1 MSKTNGVG
9 KLYDRL
15 TPEER
20 FRLDVEAMARGDA
33 QESELLTSTCPRH
46 TYTMTDV
53 GYSGR
58 WDGAIELT
66 MATLMDLRQS
76 TAKLRMLRMV
86 DALRAAVLPYA
97 EQLVQNSAA
106 EAYFEAS
113 GAEDDSS
120 EARADEDLEKI
131 EARIKEDGRF
141 IPELLERLER
151 ELATEGLAVW
161 EAFSLFCEEDM
172 GISPEKLLRATF
184 PPALED
190 VGWFRQLC
198 ERLQLEAEAA
208 AVEEYR
214 EYMRSHWRRRF
225 GT

>member
-1 MSKTNGVG
+1 V
-9 KLYDRL
+9 R
-15 TPEER
+15 
-20 FRLDVEAMARGDA
+20 
-33 QESELLTSTCPRH
+33 
-46 TYTMTDV
+46 
-53 GYSGR
+53 
-58 WDGAIELT
+58 
-66 MATLMDLRQS
+66 
-76 TAKLRMLRMV
+76 
-86 DALRAAVLPYA
+86 
-97 EQLVQNSAA
+97 
-106 EAYFEAS
+106 
-113 GAEDDSS
+113 EDDPS
-120 EARADEDLEKI
+120 EAGVDDDLERI
-131 EARIKEDGRF
+131 EARIKEDGRL

-161 EAFSLFCEEDM
+161 QAFSLFCEEEI

-208 AVEEYR
+208 DVEEYH

>member
-33 QESELLTSTCPRH
+33 EESELLTSTCPRR

-53 GYSGR
+53 GFSGR
-58 WDGAIELT
+58 WDGAIQIT
-66 MATLMDLRQS
+66 TAALMDLRQS
-76 TAKLRMLRMV
+76 TAKLRMV
-86 DALRAAVLPYA
+86 DAFRAVLPYA
-97 EQLVQNSAA
+97 EQLAQNSAA
-106 EAYFEAS
+106 EAYFEVR
-113 GAEDDSS
+113 EDDPS
-120 EARADEDLEKI
+120 EAGVDDDLERI
-131 EARIKEDGRF
+131 EARIKEDGRL

-161 EAFSLFCEEDM
+161 QAFSLFCEEEI

-198 ERLQLEAEAA
+198 ERPQLEAEAA
-208 AVEEYR
+208 DVEEYH

>member
-33 QESELLTSTCPRH
+33 EESELLTSTCPRR

-53 GYSGR
+53 GFSGR
-58 WDGAIELT
+58 WDGAIQLT
-66 MATLMDLRQS
+66 MAALMDLRQS
-76 TAKLRMLRMV
+76 TAKLRMV
-86 DALRAAVLPYA
+86 DAFRAVLPYA
-97 EQLVQNSAA
+97 EQLAQNSAA
-106 EAYFEAS
+106 EAYFEAR
-113 GAEDDSS
+113 EDDSS
-120 EARADEDLEKI
+120 EAGVDEDLERI
-131 EARIKEDGRF
+131 EARIKEDGRL

-151 ELATEGLAVW
+151 QLATEGLAVW
-161 EAFSLFCEEDM
+161 QAFSLFCEEDM

-190 VGWFRQLC
+190 VEWFRQLC
-198 ERLQLEAEAA
+198 GRLQLEADAA
-208 AVEEYR
+208 DVEEYR
-214 EYMRSHWRRRF
+214 GYMRGHWRRRF

>member
-33 QESELLTSTCPRH
+33 EESELLTSTCPRR

-53 GYSGR
+53 GFSGR
-58 WDGAIELT
+58 WDGAIKIT
-66 MATLMDLRQS
+66 TAALMDLRQS
-76 TAKLRMLRMV
+76 TAKLRMVYAFR
-86 DALRAAVLPYA
+86 AVLPYA
-97 EQLVQNSAA
+97 EQLAQNSAA
-106 EAYFEAS
+106 EAYFEAR
-113 GAEDDSS
+113 EDDPS
-120 EARADEDLEKI
+120 EAGVDDDLERI
-131 EARIKEDGRF
+131 EARIKEDGRL

-161 EAFSLFCEEDM
+161 QAFSVFCEEEI

-190 VGWFRQLC
+190 VGWFHQLC

-208 AVEEYR
+208 DVEEYH

>member
-1 MSKTNGVG
+1 MSKKNGVG

-33 QESELLTSTCPRH
+33 EESELLTSTCPRH

-53 GYSGR
+53 GFSGR
-58 WDGAIELT
+58 WDGAIQIT
-66 MATLMDLRQS
+66 TAALMDLRQS
-76 TAKLRMLRMV
+76 IAKLRMV
-86 DALRAAVLPYA
+86 DAFRAVLPYA
-97 EQLVQNSAA
+97 EQLAQYSAA
-106 EAYFEAS
+106 EAYFEAR
-113 GAEDDSS
+113 EDDSS
-120 EARADEDLEKI
+120 EAGVDDDLERI
-131 EARIKEDGRF
+131 EARIKEDGCL

-151 ELATEGLAVW
+151 GLATEGLAVW
-161 EAFSLFCEEDM
+161 WAFSLFCEEEI

-184 PPALED
+184 APALED
-190 VGWFRQLC
+190 VGWFRELY

-208 AVEEYR
+208 DVEEYR

>member
-1 MSKTNGVG
+1 MSKKNGVG

-33 QESELLTSTCPRH
+33 QESELLTSTCPRR

-58 WDGAIELT
+58 WDGAIQLT

-76 TAKLRMLRMV
+76 TAKLRMV
-86 DALRAAVLPYA
+86 DAFRTAVLPYA
-97 EQLVQNSAA
+97 EQLAQNSAA

-120 EARADEDLEKI
+120 EAGVEEDLERI
-131 EARIKEDGRF
+131 EARVEKDGRF
-141 IPELLERLER
+141 IPELLERLEG

-161 EAFSLFCEEDM
+161 QAFSLFCEEDV

-184 PPALED
+184 PPALKD

-208 AVEEYR
+208 DVEEYR
-214 EYMRSHWRRRF
+214 RYMRGHWRRRF

>member
-1 MSKTNGVG
+1 MSKKNGVS

-33 QESELLTSTCPRH
+33 GESELLTSTCPRR

-53 GYSGR
+53 GFSGR
-58 WDGAIELT
+58 WDGAIQLT
-66 MATLMDLRQS
+66 MAALMDLRQS
-76 TAKLRMLRMV
+76 TTKLRMV
-86 DALRAAVLPYA
+86 DAFRVVLPYA
-97 EQLVQNSAA
+97 EQLAQNSAA
-106 EAYFEAS
+106 EAYFEAR
-113 GAEDDSS
+113 EDDSS
-120 EARADEDLEKI
+120 EAGVDEDLERI

-151 ELATEGLAVW
+151 QLAAKGLAVW
-161 EAFSLFCEEDM
+161 QAFSLLCEEEI
-172 GISPEKLLRATF
+172 GISPEKLLGATF

-208 AVEEYR
+208 EVEEYH
-214 EYMRSHWRRRF
+214 ECMRSHWRRRF

>member
-1 MSKTNGVG
+1 MSKTNGLG

-33 QESELLTSTCPRH
+33 EESELLTSTCPRR

-53 GYSGR
+53 GFSGR
-58 WDGAIELT
+58 WDGAIQIT
-66 MATLMDLRQS
+66 TAALMDLRQS
-76 TAKLRMLRMV
+76 TAKLRMV
-86 DALRAAVLPYA
+86 DAFRAVLPYA
-97 EQLVQNSAA
+97 EQLAQNIAA
-106 EAYFEAS
+106 EAYFEAR
-113 GAEDDSS
+113 EDDPS
-120 EARADEDLEKI
+120 EAGVDDDLERI
-131 EARIKEDGRF
+131 EARIKEDGRL

-161 EAFSLFCEEDM
+161 QAFSLFCEEEI

-208 AVEEYR
+208 DVEEYH

>member
-1 MSKTNGVG
+1 MG

-15 TPEER
+15 TSEER

-33 QESELLTSTCPRH
+33 EESELLTSTCPRR
-46 TYTMTDV
+46 TYTMADV
-53 GYSGR
+53 GFSGR
-58 WDGAIELT
+58 WDGAVQLT
-66 MATLMDLRQS
+66 MATIMDLRQS
-76 TAKLRMLRMV
+76 TAKLRMV
-86 DALRAAVLPYA
+86 DAFRAVLPYA
-97 EQLVQNSAA
+97 EQLAQNSAA

-113 GAEDDSS
+113 GAEDDSG
-120 EARADEDLEKI
+120 EAGVDEDLERI

-161 EAFSLFCEEDM
+161 QAFALFCEEEV

-184 PPALED
+184 PPALEE

-198 ERLQLEAEAA
+198 ERLQLEAEEAD
-208 AVEEYR
+208 VEEYH
-214 EYMRSHWRRRF
+214 EYMSSHWRRCF